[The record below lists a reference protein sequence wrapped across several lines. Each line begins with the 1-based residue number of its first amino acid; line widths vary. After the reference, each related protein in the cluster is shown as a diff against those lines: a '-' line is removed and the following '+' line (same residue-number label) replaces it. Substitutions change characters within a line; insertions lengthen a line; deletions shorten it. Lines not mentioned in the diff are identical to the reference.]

1 LEFFDEFGVEIEADL
16 AFNLRVEKEGE
27 NGD

>member
-1 LEFFDEFGVEIEADL
+1 LEFFDEFSVEIESDL
-16 AFNLRVEKEGE
+16 AFDLRVEKEGE